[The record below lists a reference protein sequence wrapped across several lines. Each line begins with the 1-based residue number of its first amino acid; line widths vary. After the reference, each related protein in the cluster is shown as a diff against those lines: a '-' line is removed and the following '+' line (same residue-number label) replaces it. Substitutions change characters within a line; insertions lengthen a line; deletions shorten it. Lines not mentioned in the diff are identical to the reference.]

1 LLNLASRYSE
11 DLGVSYLDIL
21 QQLEDLR
28 LAEWSEVT
36 PPAPPPNSSS
46 SSGSSNEP
54 SSAYVN
60 YNPAPKG
67 SKSRFN
73 NGESIY
79 VPGTYTV
86 NFKTNY
92 LITSFLIPGNDIVN
106 FTFPDPLK
114 IIYAC
119 SFSCQTL

>member
-36 PPAPPPNSSS
+36 PPAPPPNSNS

-86 NFKTNY
+86 TFKTNY
-92 LITSFLIPGNDIVN
+92 LITSFLIPGNGIVN
-106 FTFPDPLK
+106 
-114 IIYAC
+114 
-119 SFSCQTL
+119 